1 MCHCLRVSLL
11 ASVCAR
17 VSGPQVFDGSC
28 DACQGDDSQLT
39 PIPRWVEG
47 EKEGDEGMVEGSRF
61 VLNEGKAGRQ
71 TAENAEG
78 MEAGC

>member
-1 MCHCLRVSLL
+1 MCESVKASECIMCDCLCVSSL

-39 PIPRWVEG
+39 PILWWVEG
-47 EKEGDEGMVEGSRF
+47 EKEGDEGRWG
-61 VLNEGKAGRQ
+61 GGGQICA
-71 TAENAEG
+71 
-78 MEAGC
+78 